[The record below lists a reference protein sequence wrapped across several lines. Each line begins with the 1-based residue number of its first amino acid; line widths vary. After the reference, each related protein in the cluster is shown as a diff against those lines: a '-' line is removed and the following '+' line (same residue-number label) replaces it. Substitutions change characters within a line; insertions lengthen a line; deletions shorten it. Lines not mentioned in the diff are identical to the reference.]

1 MYTKIRTLTK
11 TTTDIELIKDIRKGN
26 KESFTQLY
34 KRYYR
39 LHMLTC
45 LRYVKNRPEAEDLLQ
60 EACIKIFKDLHQFDP
75 EKGKYINWSNR
86 VTINVCLQYLRKNN
100 ILSNFDNIVDIKE
113 EKFSEQPKAIENL
126 NLKDLTD
133 LIVNLPKGYRTI
145 FNMYVV
151 DGFNHR
157 EIAEQLGITEN
168 TSKTQLMK
176 ARKALRFKI
185 SQTEKSQKGNYA

>member
-1 MYTKIRTLTK
+1 MYRIRTLTK
-11 TTTDIELIKDIRKGN
+11 TITDIELIKDIKKGN
-26 KESFTQLY
+26 KNSFNILY

-45 LRYVKNRPEAEDLLQ
+45 LRYVKHRPEAEDLLQ
-60 EACIKIFKDLHQFDP
+60 EAYIKIFKDLHQFNP
-75 EKGKYINWSNR
+75 EKGKYVNWSNR

-100 ILSNFDNIVDIKE
+100 ILSNFDNIVDIKGELPAE
-113 EKFSEQPKAIENL
+113 EPKAIDNL
-126 NLKDLTD
+126 KLKDLTNM
-133 LIVNLPKGYRTI
+133 IVSLPKGYRTI

-176 ARKALRFKI
+176 AKKALRLKI
-185 SQTEKSQKGNYA
+185 TQTEKSAKGNYAG